1 MRSKGAVSSSGEL
14 RERKRGVASLV
25 LGAHVLS
32 QLGSVSL
39 LSVLDSSV
47 AHDSRVDSARDAV
60 GELHVDLG
68 HLEVS

>member
-47 AHDSRVDSARDAV
+47 AHDSCVDGA
-60 GELHVDLG
+60 
-68 HLEVS
+68 